1 MRRLDLRQTLRR
13 TVFVFGL
20 LLGGMLLPS
29 LSWGQGFL
37 IPTQRSLSPLAIKYH
52 RVSVKIQDR
61 AARTTVTQV
70 FKNHTNRVLEAT
82 YIFPV
87 PKGAT
92 VSNFVLYINGKPKRG
107 KVLEKSRARSIY
119 LSIVRRM
126 QDPGLLEYMGGQ
138 LFRARVYP
146 IPRRGE
152 QRITISFTQMVPYS
166 GGMHRFVYPLKTRHK
181 VQQTLK
187 DFTMSVK
194 IKSKTPLKSI
204 YSPTHKVSLARKS
217 DNLAIVGFE
226 RSKAKL
232 NRDFVLYYA
241 VSPKDLGLNM
251 LSYRKEGK
259 DGYFLMMLTPK
270 VSHSSR
276 EISGKNITFVLDTS
290 GSMSGKKMKW
300 AKRALQICLKKLNPK
315 DHFNVIRFSTD
326 VESLYRSMQPASSK
340 HVQKA
345 IKFVSRME
353 AAGGT
358 AIDEAMKLALQQKPK
373 GDGVSLVVFLTDGH
387 PTIGETTPSSIVK
400 NSKINNKY
408 KARIFTFGIGT
419 EINTKLLDKMAQL
432 SGATGDY
439 VKPNKEIKQR
449 ISNFYDKVRY
459 PVLSNIKLSVGK
471 GIRLYDMYPKSIPD
485 LFRGGQITLFG
496 RFRGKGSV
504 ALTLNG
510 KVGGKKKKLVFETR
524 FPKTSKDHSFVSRL
538 WANRKVAYLLDH
550 IRLKGMN
557 AELKAEVIRLSKK
570 FGIVTPYTSY
580 LVVEDKDEWRL
591 RQPVARRP
599 MIQRRRWTRNWRRRR
614 WRRMRRLRR
623 QRRWN
628 MPRGGTKSSGDSTAR
643 FARPSAAPESAKPT
657 PTPRIAARKAP
668 RRRRRRGMDFGAGS
682 VRHKAKSSLKDLSRN
697 SGRAAVRNSKYLKR
711 MKREAVMKGAT
722 GTRFVKGKLF
732 LRRGGAWVDRD
743 YKSSMKVIK
752 VRYMSNL
759 YLKILQLK
767 PALRSFFAL
776 GHSVTIVVG
785 KNKAIVISKGSESKV
800 STSQLRRFLR

>member
-1 MRRLDLRQTLRR
+1 MRRLNLRQPLRH
-13 TVFVFGL
+13 TFFLFGL

-37 IPTQRSLSPLAIKYH
+37 IPTQRNLSPLAIKYH
-52 RVSVKIQDR
+52 RVQVNIQDR

-70 FKNHTNRVLEAT
+70 FKNHTHRVLEAT

-107 KVLEKSRARSIY
+107 KVLVKERARSIY

-126 QDPGLLEYMGGQ
+126 QDPGLLEYMGGR

-146 IPRRGE
+146 IPRHGE
-152 QRITISFTQMVPYS
+152 QRITISFTQMVPYAS
-166 GGMHRFVYPLKTRHK
+166 GMHRFVYPLKTRHK
-181 VQQTLK
+181 VQTTLK

-194 IKSKTPLKSI
+194 LKSKTPLKSI
-204 YSPTHKVSLARKS
+204 YSPTHKVSLARKG
-217 DNLAIVGFE
+217 DNLALVGFE
-226 RSKAKL
+226 RSKARL
-232 NRDFVLYYA
+232 DRDFVLYYA

-251 LSYRKEGK
+251 LSYRTEQK

-276 EISGKNITFVLDTS
+276 EIAGKNITFVLDTS

-326 VESLYRSMQPASSK
+326 VEAMHRAMKPANPK
-340 HVQKA
+340 N
-345 IKFVSRME
+345 IKRAVAFVERME

-358 AIDEAMKLALQQKPK
+358 AIDEALKLALQQKPK

-387 PTIGETTPSSIVK
+387 PTIGETTPSAIVK
-400 NSKINNKY
+400 NSKINNRY
-408 KARIFTFGIGT
+408 KARLFTFGIGT
-419 EINTKLLDKMAQL
+419 EINTNLLDKMAQI
-432 SGATGDY
+432 SGGTGDY
-439 VKPNKEIKQR
+439 VKPNKEIQQH

-459 PVLSNIKLSVGK
+459 PVLSSIKLSVGK

-496 RFRGKGSV
+496 RYRGKGAV
-504 ALTLNG
+504 AISLNG
-510 KVGGKKKKLVFETR
+510 KVGGKNKRYVFETQ
-524 FPKTSKDHSFVSRL
+524 FPQTSNDHSFVSRL

-557 AELKAEVIRLSKK
+557 SELKAEVIRLSKK

-591 RQPVARRP
+591 RQPVTKRP
-599 MIQRRRWTRNWRRRR
+599 MIQRHRWTRTWRRRR
-614 WRRMRRLRR
+614 FRRRP
-623 QRRWN
+623 QRWA
-628 MPRGGTKSSGDSTAR
+628 MPRGGAGRSNEQTWDSSPSREPESSPRSTAR
-643 FARPSAAPESAKPT
+643 FAPAKRSAAPP
-657 PTPRIAARKAP
+657 PV
-668 RRRRRRGMDFGAGS
+668 AGGDNS
-682 VRHKAKSSLKDLSRN
+682 TLKDLSRN
-697 SGRAAVRNSKYLKR
+697 SGRQAVKNSKYLKK
-711 MKREAVMKGAT
+711 MKREEVMNGSSR
-722 GTRFVKGKLF
+722 TRFVQGNLF
-732 LRRGGAWVDRD
+732 VWTRNAWVDRR
-743 YKSSMKVIK
+743 YKASMKVLHVK
-752 VRYMSNL
+752 YMSSL
-759 YLKILQLK
+759 YLKILKMK
-767 PALRSFFAL
+767 PALNRFFAL
-776 GHSVTIVVG
+776 GRSVTIVVG
-785 KNKAIVISKGSESKV
+785 TNKAIVISSSKESKI
-800 STSQLRRFLR
+800 STAKLRRFLR

>member
-1 MRRLDLRQTLRR
+1 MRRLNLQQPLRHTFFL
-13 TVFVFGL
+13 FGL

-37 IPTQRSLSPLAIKYH
+37 IPTQRNLSPLAIKYH
-52 RVSVKIQDR
+52 RVQVNIQDR

-107 KVLEKSRARSIY
+107 KVLVKERARSIY

-126 QDPGLLEYMGGQ
+126 QDPGLLEYMGGR

-146 IPRRGE
+146 IPRNGE
-152 QRITISFTQMVPYS
+152 QRITISFTQMVPYAS
-166 GGMHRFVYPLKTRHK
+166 GMHRFVYPLKTRHK
-181 VQQTLK
+181 VQTTLK

-194 IKSKTPLKSI
+194 LKSKTPLKSI
-204 YSPTHKVSLARKS
+204 YSPTHKVSLARKG

-226 RSKAKL
+226 RSKARL
-232 NRDFVLYYA
+232 DRDFVLYYA

-251 LSYRKEGK
+251 LSYRTEQK

-276 EISGKNITFVLDTS
+276 EIAGKNITFVLDTS

-326 VESLYRSMQPASSK
+326 VEAMHRAMKPASPK
-340 HVQKA
+340 NIKKAVAFVQ
-345 IKFVSRME
+345 RME

-358 AIDEAMKLALQQKPK
+358 AIDEALKLALQQKPK

-387 PTIGETTPSSIVK
+387 PTIGETTPSAIVK
-400 NSKINNKY
+400 NSKINNRY
-408 KARIFTFGIGT
+408 KARLFTFGIGT
-419 EINTKLLDKMAQL
+419 EINTNLLDKMAQL
-432 SGATGDY
+432 SGGTGDY

-496 RFRGKGSV
+496 RYRGKGAV
-504 ALTLNG
+504 AISLNG
-510 KVGGKKKKLVFETR
+510 KVGGKNKRYVFETK
-524 FPKTSKDHSFVSRL
+524 FPQTSNDHSFVSRL

-557 AELKAEVIRLSKK
+557 SELKAEVIRLSKK

-591 RQPVARRP
+591 RQPITKRP
-599 MIQRRRWTRNWRRRR
+599 MIQNRRWTRTWRRRR
-614 WRRMRRLRR
+614 FRRRPRL
-623 QRRWN
+623 WA
-628 MPRGGTKSSGDSTAR
+628 MPRGGAERSQGRTWDNAPSREPESSPRPTARYAPAKRSAAPPMASGDSST
-643 FARPSAAPESAKPT
+643 
-657 PTPRIAARKAP
+657 
-668 RRRRRRGMDFGAGS
+668 
-682 VRHKAKSSLKDLSRN
+682 LKDLTRN
-697 SGRAAVRNSKYLKR
+697 SGRQAVKNSKYLKK
-711 MKREAVMKGAT
+711 MKREEVMKGSSH
-722 GTRFVKGKLF
+722 TRFVQGKLF
-732 LRRGGAWVDRD
+732 VWTRGGWVDRR
-743 YKSSMKVIK
+743 YKTSMKVLHVK
-752 VRYMSNL
+752 YMSSL
-759 YLKILQLK
+759 YLKILKMK
-767 PALRSFFAL
+767 PTLNRFFAL
-776 GHSVTIVVG
+776 GRSVTIVVG
-785 KNKAIVISKGSESKV
+785 TNKAIVISGSKESKI
-800 STSQLRRFLR
+800 STSKLRRFLQ